1 MLLGLEFFL
10 TLIVML
16 LHLGFAIAEM
26 FFWNRIGPGLLRTR
40 KPEAVALTKALA
52 FNQGF
57 YNLLVVAGLGWALIA
72 GSESIALAF
81 LVFVILAG
89 IVGWITVTF
98 RIFLVQA
105 VPSILAMIAILA
117 C

>member
-1 MLLGLEFFL
+1 MLIGLEFYL

-26 FFWNRIGPGLLRTR
+26 FLWHRIGPRLLRTK
-40 KPEAVALTKALA
+40 KPEAVALTKPLA

-57 YNLLVVAGLGWALIA
+57 YNLLVVAGLGWALFV
-72 GSESIALAF
+72 GSEAIALAF

-98 RIFLVQA
+98 RIFLAQA
-105 VPSILAMIAILA
+105 VPAILAMIAILI

>member
-1 MLLGLEFFL
+1 MLLGWEFIL
-10 TLIVML
+10 TAVVAL

-26 FFWNRIGPGLLRTR
+26 FFWHRVGPRLLKTK
-40 KPEAVALTKALA
+40 KPEAIKLTKPLA

-57 YNLLVVAGLGWALIA
+57 YNLLVVAGLAWALFV

-89 IVGWITVTF
+89 IVAWRTVSG
-98 RIFLVQA
+98 RIFMVQSIPA
-105 VPSILAMIAILA
+105 ILAMLVIFI